1 MVRVG
6 VISDTHLRE
15 EFSTLPLEVYKI
27 FTGVDHIIHCGDINR
42 LELLDELSTIAPFTA
57 VFGNTD
63 PYETAMAMQHQ
74 DVINLGGYRIGVTH
88 GEGFSAAKAN
98 AMKRFRGVKLDI
110 LLYGHS
116 HCPEQTLEQGV
127 YCLNPGSA
135 TKPRC
140 TTRGTVAILNLGET
154 IESEIIHL

>member
-1 MVRVG
+1 MVRIG
-6 VISDTHLRE
+6 VISDTHVRR
-15 EFSTLPLEVYKI
+15 EFSSLPPEV
-27 FTGVDHIIHCGDINR
+27 FAAFDGVDHIIHCGDINR
-42 LELLDELSTIAPFTA
+42 VEVLDELGAIAPFTA

-63 PYETAMAMQHQ
+63 PYETALALQHQ
-74 DVINLGGYRIGVTH
+74 VTINLGGFHIGVTH
-88 GEGFSAAKAN
+88 GEGFSAAKRN
-98 AMKRFRGVKLDI
+98 ALKRFRGMKLDI

-116 HCPEQTLEQGV
+116 HCPEQTMEQGV

-140 TTRGTVAILNLGET
+140 TTRGTVAILSLGET